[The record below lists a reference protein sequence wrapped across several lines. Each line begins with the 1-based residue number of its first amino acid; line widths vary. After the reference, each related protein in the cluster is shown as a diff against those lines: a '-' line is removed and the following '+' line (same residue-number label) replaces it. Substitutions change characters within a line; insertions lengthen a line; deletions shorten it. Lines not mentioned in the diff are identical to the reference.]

1 MHKNGVLADIICV
14 EVLNLEIV
22 NLNRSFKYFML
33 NLFNSDIF
41 TITEYKY
48 ISCSE
53 VNSTC
58 PAILR
63 NIERMSGCR
72 DYFIGIC
79 KDMYK
84 LFSFVFKGLY
94 YFFVAAFTGFRIGS
108 INMISGSDIFDRLL
122 PVVSQNKRT
131 LNEALRGKNIVLDI
145 AVISVC
151 FFFPKLLEI
160 MKNNGVL
167 R

>member
-1 MHKNGVLADIICV
+1 M
-14 EVLNLEIV
+14 
-22 NLNRSFKYFML
+22 
-33 NLFNSDIF
+33 
-41 TITEYKY
+41 
-48 ISCSE
+48 
-53 VNSTC
+53 
-58 PAILR
+58 
-63 NIERMSGCR
+63 
-72 DYFIGIC
+72 
-79 KDMYK
+79 DMYK
-84 LFSFVFKGLY
+84 LFCFVFKGLY

-131 LNEALRGKNIVLDI
+131 LNKALRCEDIVLDI
-145 AVISVC
+145 SVISVC

>member
-108 INMISGSDIFDRLL
+108 INMISLFDFFNWLL
-122 PVVSQNKRT
+122 SVISQNQRT
-131 LNEALRGKNIVLDI
+131 LNEALRCKNIVLDI
-145 AVISVC
+145 SVISVC